1 MVRAAFDGVER
12 AGDPGVGS
20 LETARKE
27 RDLISERSPAQQRQV
42 LSPSRKRLT
51 LVATIL
57 GSSIAILDGS
67 VVSVALPSIQR
78 SLGGGLAGQQW
89 VSNAYLLTLGSLIL
103 LGGSL
108 GDIFGERRVFALGV
122 AGFGVC
128 SLLCAVAP
136 TIGLLVAFRALQ
148 GVAGA
153 LLTPSSLAV
162 IVATFPQRERGPAI
176 GTWTAWGTIAGAL
189 GPLVAGV
196 ILNVAS
202 WRWIFVI
209 NLPLVAA
216 CLWLILKAVPAA
228 SPAKTRR
235 RVDVVGAVLCVLGLG
250 GAVFALIEQPR
261 LGWSNPAVAGSL
273 IGGVLLFS
281 AFLVYE
287 SRASD
292 PMLRL
297 DLFKSR
303 NFAVGNVETL
313 ALYGGL
319 SALFFFLVLYLQQ
332 VAGYTPLESGLALLP
347 ESLVMFALSSRFG
360 ALADR
365 FGPRL
370 FMGGGPLVAGAGML
384 LLLGFGVRVHYL
396 TEVLPGILVFSLGL
410 SITVAPL
417 TAAILAGIDESE
429 AGIGSAVNNAVAR
442 VAGLIA
448 TVAIG
453 ALVAAQFS
461 SSLNNKLAG
470 RPLTPGGRAAVA
482 QAKALTFGRPSVA
495 GLPPGEAAAI
505 TVATGQS
512 SLEAFRV
519 GVGVASGLVIIG
531 GLIGAAGIR
540 NPRRVVRASQCSG
553 GQLAG
558 APLDAAG
565 LHAPQAA

>member
-1 MVRAAFDGVER
+1 
-12 AGDPGVGS
+12 
-20 LETARKE
+20 
-27 RDLISERSPAQQRQV
+27 
-42 LSPSRKRLT
+42 LT

-57 GSSIAILDGS
+57 GSSIAILDSS

-89 VSNAYLLTLGSLIL
+89 VSNAYLLTLGSFIL
-103 LGGSL
+103 FGGSL
-108 GDIFGERRVFALGV
+108 GDIFGERRVFAIGV
-122 AGFGVC
+122 GGFGAT

-148 GVAGA
+148 GIAGA

-162 IVATFPQRERGPAI
+162 IVSTFPERERGPAI
-176 GTWTAWGTIAGAL
+176 GTWTAWGTIAGAV
-189 GPLVAGV
+189 GPLVAGAT
-196 ILNVAS
+196 LGVAS

-209 NLPLVAA
+209 NLPLVLG
-216 CLWLILKAVPAA
+216 CLWLIAKAVAA
-228 SPAKTRR
+228 AGRTSTGRK
-235 RVDVVGAVLCVLGLG
+235 VDIIGALLCVLGLG
-250 GAVFALIEQPR
+250 ASVFALIEQPR
-261 LGWSNPAVAGSL
+261 LGWSNPAVTASL
-273 IGGVLLFS
+273 IGGVILFA
-281 AFLVYE
+281 AFLFYE
-287 SRASD
+287 SRAKH

-332 VAGYTPLESGLALLP
+332 VAGYSPLQSGLAMLP

-370 FMGGGPLVAGAGML
+370 FMGGGPLIAGAGML
-384 LLLGFGVRVHYL
+384 MLLGFGVHIDYL
-396 TEVLPGILVFSLGL
+396 TEVLPGLLAFSLGL

-417 TAAILAGIDESE
+417 TAAILAGVDQDE
-429 AGIGSAVNNAVAR
+429 AGIASAINNAVAR

-453 ALVAAQFS
+453 AAVAAQFS
-461 SSLNNKLAG
+461 GSLDHHLAG
-470 RPLTPGGRAAVA
+470 QSLTPPGRAAVA
-482 QAKALTFGRPSVA
+482 EAKQLTFGRPPVA
-495 GLPPGEAAAI
+495 GLPRNEASAI
-505 TVATGQS
+505 TVASGES

-519 GVGVASGLVIIG
+519 GIGVASGLVIIG
-531 GLIGAAGIR
+531 GLIGAAGIC
-540 NPRRVVRASQCSG
+540 NPRRIVQAKQCRG

-565 LHAPQAA
+565 VHASQ

>member
-1 MVRAAFDGVER
+1 LPRSSGSQIDGEVT
-12 AGDPGVGS
+12 AVVSSISATQS
-20 LETARKE
+20 LSAPR
-27 RDLISERSPAQQRQV
+27 R
-42 LSPSRKRLT
+42 RLT

-57 GSSIAILDGS
+57 GSSIAILDSS

-122 AGFGVC
+122 GGFGAA
-128 SLLCAVAP
+128 SLLCALAP
-136 TIGLLVAFRALQ
+136 SIGLLIAFRALQ

-162 IVATFPQRERGPAI
+162 IVATFRERERGPAI

-189 GPLVAGV
+189 GPLVAGL

-209 NLPLVAA
+209 NLPVVVV
-216 CLWLILKAVPAA
+216 CLWLILRAVPATT
-228 SPAKTRR
+228 PTDTER
-235 RVDVVGAVLCVLGLG
+235 RVDLVGGLLCVVGLG

-261 LGWSNPAVAGSL
+261 LGWSSPAVSASL
-273 IGGVLLFS
+273 IGGVLAFA
-281 AFLVYE
+281 AFLFYE
-287 SRASD
+287 PRASD

-297 DLFKSR
+297 ELFKSR
-303 NFAVGNVETL
+303 NFAVGNFESL

-332 VAGYTPLESGLALLP
+332 VAGYSPLESGLALLP

-365 FGPRL
+365 VGPRL
-370 FMGGGPLVAGAGML
+370 FMGGGPLIAGAGML
-384 LLLGFGVRVHYL
+384 MLLTIGVHVDYL
-396 TEVLPGILVFSLGL
+396 TEVLPGVLLFSLGL
-410 SITVAPL
+410 AITVAPL
-417 TAAILAGIDESE
+417 TAAILAGIDQTE
-429 AGIGSAVNNAVAR
+429 AGIGSAVNNAIAR

-453 ALVAAQFS
+453 AVVAAQFS
-461 SSLNNKLAG
+461 ASLDHKLAG
-470 RPLTPGGRAAVA
+470 RPFTPRGHVAIA
-482 QAKALTFGRPSVA
+482 QAKQLTLGRPPVA
-495 GLPPGEAAAI
+495 GLPTREAAAI
-505 TVATGQS
+505 TLASAQS
-512 SLEAFRV
+512 SLQAFRA
-519 GVGVASGLVIIG
+519 GIGIAGALVIIG
-531 GLIGAAGIR
+531 GVIGAAGIR
-540 NPRRVVRASQCSG
+540 NPRRVVRASQCPG

-565 LHAPQAA
+565 LHASQPA

>member
-1 MVRAAFDGVER
+1 MRALTSRMPNSHAAAAISSSSATLGVS
-12 AGDPGVGS
+12 A
-20 LETARKE
+20 
-27 RDLISERSPAQQRQV
+27 
-42 LSPSRKRLT
+42 SRKRLT

-57 GSSIAILDGS
+57 GSSVAILDSS

-108 GDIFGERRVFALGV
+108 GDIFGERRVFAVGV
-122 AGFGVC
+122 GGFGVA
-128 SLLCAVAP
+128 SLLCALAP
-136 TIGLLVAFRALQ
+136 SIGFLIAFRALE

-153 LLTPSSLAV
+153 MLTPSSLAV
-162 IVATFPQRERGPAI
+162 IVATFPERERGPAI

-216 CLWLILKAVPAA
+216 CLWLILKAVP
-228 SPAKTRR
+228 PTRTAKTRR
-235 RVDVVGAVLCVLGLG
+235 KVDVLGAALCVLGLG
-250 GAVFALIEQPR
+250 GTVFALIEQPR
-261 LGWSNPAVAGSL
+261 LGWSNPAVSGSL
-273 IGGVLLFS
+273 IGGMVTFA
-281 AFLVYE
+281 AFLLYE
-287 SRASD
+287 SRTTD

-332 VAGYTPLESGLALLP
+332 VAGYTPLKSGLALLP
-347 ESLVMFALSSRFG
+347 ASVVMFLLSSRFG
-360 ALADR
+360 TLADHV
-365 FGPRL
+365 GPRL
-370 FMGGGPLVAGAGML
+370 FMGGGPLIAGAGML
-384 LLLGFGVRVHYL
+384 MLLGVGIHVDYL
-396 TEVLPGILVFSLGL
+396 TQVLPGILVFSLGL

-417 TAAILAGIDESE
+417 TAAILAGVDQRE
-429 AGIGSAVNNAVAR
+429 AGIASAVNNAVAR

-461 SSLNNKLAG
+461 SSLDHRLAG
-470 RPLTPGGRAAVA
+470 QHLTPGGHAAVA
-482 QAKALTFGRPSVA
+482 AAKQLTLGTPSV
-495 GLPPGEAAAI
+495 GDLPPHEAVAI
-505 TVATGQS
+505 TVASEQS
-512 SLEAFRV
+512 SQQAFRV
-519 GVGVASGLVIIG
+519 GIGIAGSLVIIG

-540 NPRRVVRASQCSG
+540 NPRRVVRAKQCPG
-553 GQLAG
+553 GQFAG

-565 LHAPQAA
+565 VHTSQPA

>member
-1 MVRAAFDGVER
+1 MTGSSSSLSA
-12 AGDPGVGS
+12 DPGS
-20 LETARKE
+20 AAS
-27 RDLISERSPAQQRQV
+27 I
-42 LSPSRKRLT
+42 KRLT

-57 GSSIAILDGS
+57 GSSIAILDTS
-67 VVSVALPSIQR
+67 SVSVALPSIQR

-108 GDIFGERRVFALGV
+108 GDIFGERRVFAIGV
-122 AGFGVC
+122 AGFGAT
-128 SLLCAVAP
+128 SLLCAIAP
-136 TIGLLVAFRALQ
+136 SIGTLIAFRALQ

-162 IVATFPQRERGPAI
+162 IIATFSQQERGPAI

-189 GPLVAGV
+189 GPLIAGAV
-196 ILNVAS
+196 LNIAS

-209 NLPLVAA
+209 NLPLVIA
-216 CLWLILKAVPAA
+216 CLWLVLKVVPAT
-228 SPAKTRR
+228 KTQGPRR
-235 RVDVVGAVLCVLGLG
+235 RVDVIGAMLCVLGLG
-250 GAVFALIEQPR
+250 GSVFALIEQPR
-261 LGWSNPAVAGSL
+261 LGWSSPAVSGSL
-273 IGGVLLFS
+273 AAGLLVFV

-319 SALFFFLVLYLQQ
+319 SALFFFLTLYLQQ
-332 VAGYTPLESGLALLP
+332 VAGYSPLKSGLALLP

-365 FGPRL
+365 FGPRW
-370 FMGGGPLVAGAGML
+370 FMGGGPLVAGGGML
-384 LLLGFGVRVHYL
+384 MLLTVGVHVNYL
-396 TEVLPGILVFSLGL
+396 TEVLPAILLFSLGL

-417 TAAILAGIDESE
+417 TAAILAGVSQEE
-429 AGIGSAVNNAVAR
+429 AGIGSAINNAVAR

-461 SSLNNKLAG
+461 SSLDRHLAG
-470 RPLTPGGRAAVA
+470 RPLTPPGQAAVA
-482 QAKALTFGRPSVA
+482 EAKRLTLGRPSVA
-495 GLPPGEAAAI
+495 GVPPRQARAI
-505 TVATGQS
+505 VTASAGAS
-512 SLEAFRV
+512 IDAFRL
-519 GVGVASGLVIIG
+519 GVGVASVLVIAG

-540 NPRRVVRASQCSG
+540 NPRRTVAAEQCWG

-565 LHAPQAA
+565 LHSSQAA

>member
-1 MVRAAFDGVER
+1 M
-12 AGDPGVGS
+12 
-20 LETARKE
+20 
-27 RDLISERSPAQQRQV
+27 
-42 LSPSRKRLT
+42 
-51 LVATIL
+51 
-57 GSSIAILDGS
+57 
-67 VVSVALPSIQR
+67 SVALPSIQR

-122 AGFGVC
+122 GGFGVC
-128 SLLCAVAP
+128 SLLCALAP
-136 TIGLLVAFRALQ
+136 SIGLLIAFRALQ

-162 IVATFPQRERGPAI
+162 IVATFPERERGPAI
-176 GTWTAWGTIAGAL
+176 GTWTAWATIAGAL
-189 GPLVAGV
+189 GPLVAGL
-196 ILNVAS
+196 ILNVTS

-209 NLPLVAA
+209 NLPLVIV
-216 CLWLILKAVPAA
+216 CLWLILRAVPA
-228 SPAKTRR
+228 SSSTGKGR
-235 RVDVVGAVLCVLGLG
+235 RVDLVGAALCVLGLG

-261 LGWSNPAVAGSL
+261 LGWSNPGVSGSL
-273 IGGVLLFS
+273 IGGVLTFA

-287 SRASD
+287 SRTKD

-297 DLFKSR
+297 DLFKRR

-347 ESLVMFALSSRFG
+347 ESLVMFALSSKFG

-365 FGPRL
+365 LGPRR
-370 FMGGGPLVAGAGML
+370 FMGGGPLVAAAGML
-384 LLLGFGVRVHYL
+384 LLLRFGVRVDYL
-396 TEVLPGILVFSLGL
+396 TQVLPGILLFSLGL

-417 TAAILAGIDESE
+417 TAAILAGVDQRE

-461 SSLNNKLAG
+461 SSLDHKLAG
-470 RPLTPGGRAAVA
+470 RPLTPRGQAAVA
-482 QAKALTFGRPSVA
+482 EAKQLTLGRPSVA
-495 GLPPGEAAAI
+495 GLPRREAAAI
-505 TVATGQS
+505 TIASGQS

-519 GVGVASGLVIIG
+519 GIGVASGLVLLG

-540 NPRRVVRASQCSG
+540 NPRRVVRARECAG

-565 LHAPQAA
+565 LHASEPA

>member
-1 MVRAAFDGVER
+1 MHHGAA
-12 AGDPGVGS
+12 
-20 LETARKE
+20 
-27 RDLISERSPAQQRQV
+27 
-42 LSPSRKRLT
+42 SPSSASSGAAPSAKRLT
-51 LVATIL
+51 LIATIL

-67 VVSVALPSIQR
+67 AVSVALPSIQR

-108 GDIFGERRVFALGV
+108 GDIFGERRIFTLGV
-122 AGFGVC
+122 GGFGAT
-128 SLLCAVAP
+128 SLLCALAP
-136 TIGLLVAFRALQ
+136 SIGLLVAFRALQ

-162 IVATFPQRERGPAI
+162 IVATFPERERGPAI

-189 GPLVAGV
+189 GPLVAGA

-209 NLPLVAA
+209 NLPLVLV
-216 CLWLILKAVPAA
+216 CLWLIQKAVPEGRAA
-228 SPAKTRR
+228 TARR
-235 RVDVVGAVLCVLGLG
+235 NVDIIGALLCVLGLG
-250 GAVFALIEQPR
+250 GSVFALIEQPR
-261 LGWSNPAVAGSL
+261 LGWSSFAVTGSL
-273 IGGVLLFS
+273 IGGVTLFV
-281 AFLVYE
+281 AFLFYE
-287 SRASD
+287 SRARD

-319 SALFFFLVLYLQQ
+319 SAMFFFLVLYLQQ
-332 VAGYTPLESGLALLP
+332 VAGYTPLKSGLALLP
-347 ESLVMFALSSRFG
+347 ESIVMFALSSRFG

-365 FGPRL
+365 LGPRL
-370 FMGGGPLVAGAGML
+370 FMGVGPLVAGAGTLML
-384 LLLGFGVRVHYL
+384 LTIGVHVSYL
-396 TEVLPGILVFSLGL
+396 TSVLPAILVFSLGL
-410 SITVAPL
+410 SMTVAPL
-417 TAAILAGIDESE
+417 TAAILAGVQESE

-448 TVAIG
+448 TVTVG

-461 SSLNNKLAG
+461 ASLDQSLG
-470 RPLTPGGRAAVA
+470 RRPLTKPGEAAVA
-482 QAKALTFGRPSVA
+482 EAKRLTLGRPSVA
-495 GLPPGEAAAI
+495 GVPPREAAAI
-505 TVATGQS
+505 TAGANTA
-512 SLEAFRV
+512 SLDAFRL
-519 GVGVASGLVIIG
+519 GIGVAGGLVIVG

-540 NPRRVVRASQCSG
+540 NPRRVVRARHCSG

-565 LHAPQAA
+565 VHAPQPA

>member
-1 MVRAAFDGVER
+1 VDADRRTTANAASSTAPER
-12 AGDPGVGS
+12 VS
-20 LETARKE
+20 R
-27 RDLISERSPAQQRQV
+27 
-42 LSPSRKRLT
+42 SRKRLT

-57 GSSIAILDGS
+57 GSSIAILDSS

-89 VSNAYLLTLGSLIL
+89 VTNAYLLTLGSFIL

-122 AGFGVC
+122 AGFGAT

-136 TIGLLVAFRALQ
+136 TIELLVAFRALQ
-148 GVAGA
+148 GLAGA

-162 IVATFPQRERGPAI
+162 IVATFSQKERGPAI

-189 GPLVAGV
+189 GPLVAGL

-209 NLPLVAA
+209 NVPLVIA

-228 SPAKTRR
+228 SPTKTRR
-235 RVDVVGAVLCVLGLG
+235 RVDMVGAVLCVLGLG

-261 LGWSNPAVAGSL
+261 LGWSNPAVSGSL
-273 IGGVLLFS
+273 IGGLLLFV

-287 SRASD
+287 SRAKD

-332 VAGYTPLESGLALLP
+332 VAGDTPLESGLALLP

-370 FMGGGPLVAGAGML
+370 FMAGGPLVAGAGML
-384 LLLGFGVRVHYL
+384 MLLDFGVRVQYL

-442 VAGLIA
+442 VAGLIG

-453 ALVAAQFS
+453 ALVAAQFA
-461 SSLNNKLAG
+461 SSLDHKLAG
-470 RPLTPGGRAAVA
+470 RPLSPRGQAAVA
-482 QAKALTFGRPSVA
+482 QAKQLTLGRPSVA
-495 GLPPGEAAAI
+495 GLPRGEAAAI
-505 TVATGQS
+505 TVASGQS

-519 GVGVASGLVIIG
+519 GIGVCGALVIVG
-531 GLIGAAGIR
+531 GLIGAVGIE
-540 NPRRVVRASQCSG
+540 NPRRVVRASQCAG

-565 LHAPQAA
+565 LHASQAA

>member
-1 MVRAAFDGVER
+1 VSTPPKAASATEPR
-12 AGDPGVGS
+12 SAASGS
-20 LETARKE
+20 SVTA
-27 RDLISERSPAQQRQV
+27 SA
-42 LSPSRKRLT
+42 KRLT
-51 LVATIL
+51 LIATIL
-57 GSSIAILDGS
+57 GSSIAILDSS

-78 SLGGGLAGQQW
+78 ELGGGLAGQQW
-89 VSNAYLLTLGSLIL
+89 VTNAYLLTLGSLIL

-108 GDIFGERRVFALGV
+108 GDIFGERRIFALGV
-122 AGFGVC
+122 GGFGVA
-128 SLLCAVAP
+128 SLLCALAP
-136 TIGLLVAFRALQ
+136 SIGLLVAFRALQ

-162 IVATFPQRERGPAI
+162 IIATFPQRERGPAI

-189 GPLVAGV
+189 GPLVAGA

-209 NLPLVAA
+209 NLPLVLV
-216 CLWLILKAVPAA
+216 CLWLIRKAVPA
-228 SPAKTRR
+228 TRPSTAR
-235 RVDVVGAVLCVLGLG
+235 RHVDVIGALLCVLGLG
-250 GAVFALIEQPR
+250 GSVFALIEQPR
-261 LGWSNPAVAGSL
+261 LGWSSFAVTGSL
-273 IGGVLLFS
+273 IGGVALFA
-281 AFLVYE
+281 AFLLYE
-287 SRASD
+287 SHARD

-347 ESLVMFALSSRFG
+347 ESVVMFALSSRFG

-365 FGPRL
+365 FGPRV
-370 FMGGGPLVAGAGML
+370 FMGLGPLIAGAGILML
-384 LLLGFGVRVHYL
+384 LTVGVHVSY
-396 TEVLPGILVFSLGL
+396 TTSVLPAILLFSLGL
-410 SITVAPL
+410 SMTVAPL
-417 TAAILAGIDESE
+417 TSAVLAGVRENE

-448 TVAIG
+448 TVTIG
-453 ALVAAQFS
+453 ALVAAEFG
-461 SSLNNKLAG
+461 SSLDRTLSH
-470 RPLTPGGRAAVA
+470 RRLTRTGQAAVA
-482 QAKALTFGRPSVA
+482 EAKRLTLGRPSVA
-495 GLPPGEAAAI
+495 AVPPRQAAAI
-505 TVATGQS
+505 TAASNTA
-512 SLEAFRV
+512 SLDAFRL
-519 GVGVASGLVIIG
+519 GIGVAGGLVIVG

-540 NPRRVVRASQCSG
+540 NPRRVVHAERCAG

-565 LHAPQAA
+565 VHAAQAA

>member
-1 MVRAAFDGVER
+1 MADADVVTNRRMAAAASSTSV
-12 AGDPGVGS
+12 PQS
-20 LETARKE
+20 LSASK
-27 RDLISERSPAQQRQV
+27 
-42 LSPSRKRLT
+42 KRLT

-57 GSSIAILDGS
+57 GSSIAILDS
-67 VVSVALPSIQR
+67 SAVNVALPSIQR

-122 AGFGVC
+122 GAFGAA
-128 SLLCAVAP
+128 SLMCALAP
-136 TIGLLVAFRALQ
+136 SIELLIAFRALQ
-148 GVAGA
+148 GIAGA

-162 IVATFPQRERGPAI
+162 IVATFPERERGPAI
-176 GTWTAWGTIAGAL
+176 GTWTAWSTIAGAL
-189 GPLVAGV
+189 GPLVAGL
-196 ILNVAS
+196 ILSVAS

-209 NLPLVAA
+209 NLPLVVA
-216 CLWLILKAVPAA
+216 CLWLIRTALPPSRPTDA
-228 SPAKTRR
+228 TR
-235 RVDVVGAVLCVLGLG
+235 RVDWVGAVLCVLGLG

-261 LGWSNPAVAGSL
+261 LGWSNPAVSASL
-273 IGGVLLFS
+273 IGGVLTFA
-281 AFLVYE
+281 AFLIYE

-319 SALFFFLVLYLQQ
+319 SAMFFFLLLYLQQ
-332 VAGYTPLESGLALLP
+332 VAGYSPLKAGLALLP
-347 ESLVMFALSSRFG
+347 ESLIMFALSARFG

-365 FGPRL
+365 IGPRL
-370 FMGGGPLVAGAGML
+370 FMGGGPLIAGAGML
-384 LLLGFGVRVHYL
+384 MLLRFGVRVDYL
-396 TEVLPGILVFSLGL
+396 TQVLPGILLFSLGL

-417 TAAILAGIDESE
+417 TAAILAGVDQRE

-442 VAGLIA
+442 VSGLIA
-448 TVAIG
+448 TVAVG

-461 SSLNNKLAG
+461 SSLDHKLAG
-470 RPLTPGGRAAVA
+470 EPLTPRGHAAIA
-482 QAKALTFGRPSVA
+482 QAKQLTLGRPSVTGIPA
-495 GLPPGEAAAI
+495 REAAAI
-505 TVATGQS
+505 TVASGQS

-519 GVGVASGLVIIG
+519 GIGVAGALVIIG
-531 GLIGAAGIR
+531 GLIGAVGIR
-540 NPRRVVRASQCSG
+540 NPQRTVRAGECPG

-565 LHAPQAA
+565 LHAAQAA

>member
-1 MVRAAFDGVER
+1 
-12 AGDPGVGS
+12 
-20 LETARKE
+20 
-27 RDLISERSPAQQRQV
+27 
-42 LSPSRKRLT
+42 LT

-148 GVAGA
+148 GAAGA

-228 SPAKTRR
+228 SPTKTRR

-410 SITVAPL
+410 SMTVAPL

-461 SSLNNKLAG
+461 SSLDNKLAG
-470 RPLTPGGRAAVA
+470 RPLTPRGHAAVA
-482 QAKALTFGRPSVA
+482 EAKALTLGRPSVA

-565 LHAPQAA
+565 LHAPQTGLHAPLAA

>member
-1 MVRAAFDGVER
+1 M
-12 AGDPGVGS
+12 AGTVSSSSAPLS
-20 LETARKE
+20 LSA
-27 RDLISERSPAQQRQV
+27 
-42 LSPSRKRLT
+42 SRKRLV

-57 GSSIAILDGS
+57 GSSIAILDSS

-78 SLGGGLAGQQW
+78 DLGGGLAGQQW
-89 VSNAYLLTLGSLIL
+89 VSNAYLLTLGSFIL

-108 GDIFGERRVFALGV
+108 GDIFGERRVFAIGV
-122 AGFGVC
+122 GGFGAA
-128 SLLCAVAP
+128 SLLCALAP
-136 TIGLLVAFRALQ
+136 SIAFLIAFRALQ
-148 GVAGA
+148 GLAGA

-162 IVATFPQRERGPAI
+162 IVATFPERERGPAI

-189 GPLVAGV
+189 GPLVAGL

-216 CLWLILKAVPAA
+216 CLWLILRTVPPTAA
-228 SPAKTRR
+228 AKTRR
-235 RVDVVGAVLCVLGLG
+235 RVDVVGALLCVLGLG
-250 GAVFALIEQPR
+250 GTVYALIEQPR
-261 LGWSNPAVAGSL
+261 LGWSNPAVSVSL
-273 IGGVLLFS
+273 IGGVLLFA

-287 SRASD
+287 SRARD

-297 DLFKSR
+297 DLFRSR

-332 VAGYTPLESGLALLP
+332 VAGYTPLQSGLALLP

-365 FGPRL
+365 LGPRL
-370 FMGGGPLVAGAGML
+370 FMGAGPLIAGAGML
-384 LLLGFGVRVHYL
+384 MLLSFGVHVDYL
-396 TEVLPGILVFSLGL
+396 TEVLPGILIFSLGL

-417 TAAILAGIDESE
+417 TAAILAGIDQSE

-448 TVAIG
+448 TVTIG

-461 SSLNNKLAG
+461 SSLDHKLAG
-470 RPLTPGGRAAVA
+470 RPLTPRGQAAVTA
-482 QAKALTFGRPSVA
+482 AKQLTLGRPSVA
-495 GLPPGEAAAI
+495 GLPTREAAAI
-505 TVATGQS
+505 TVASGQS

-519 GVGVASGLVIIG
+519 GIGVAGGLVLIG

-540 NPRRVVRASQCSG
+540 NPRRVVRAEQCPG

-565 LHAPQAA
+565 LHAPQPA

>member
-1 MVRAAFDGVER
+1 MPDSEVSRTDRQAA
-12 AGDPGVGS
+12 AISSSSATHS
-20 LETARKE
+20 LSA
-27 RDLISERSPAQQRQV
+27 
-42 LSPSRKRLT
+42 SRKRLT

-57 GSSIAILDGS
+57 GSSIAILDSS

-78 SLGGGLAGQQW
+78 DLGGGLAGQQW

-122 AGFGVC
+122 GGFGAA
-128 SLLCAVAP
+128 SLLCALAP
-136 TIGLLVAFRALQ
+136 TIGLLIAFRAIQ

-162 IVATFPQRERGPAI
+162 IVATFPERDRGPAI

-189 GPLVAGV
+189 GPLVAGL

-209 NLPLVAA
+209 NLPLVVA
-216 CLWLILKAVPAA
+216 CLWLILKAVPATR
-228 SPAKTRR
+228 PANKGR
-235 RVDVVGAVLCVLGLG
+235 RVDLVGAVLCVLGLG
-250 GAVFALIEQPR
+250 GTVFALIEQPR
-261 LGWSNPAVAGSL
+261 LGWSSPAVGISL
-273 IGGVLLFS
+273 IGGLLTFA

-287 SRASD
+287 SRATD

-332 VAGYTPLESGLALLP
+332 VAGYSPLKSGLALLP

-365 FGPRL
+365 LGPRL
-370 FMGGGPLVAGAGML
+370 FMGGGPLIAGAGML
-384 LLLGFGVRVHYL
+384 MLLSFGVRVDYL

-417 TAAILAGIDESE
+417 TAAILAGVDQTE

-461 SSLNNKLAG
+461 STLDHKLAG
-470 RPLTPGGRAAVA
+470 QPLTPRGHVAVA
-482 QAKALTFGRPSVA
+482 QAKELTFGRPPVA
-495 GLPPGEAAAI
+495 GLPRHEAVEI
-505 TVATGQS
+505 TVASGQS
-512 SLEAFRV
+512 SLQAFRV
-519 GVGVASGLVIIG
+519 GIGVCGALVIIG

-540 NPRRVVRASQCSG
+540 NPRRVVHASQCSG

-565 LHAPQAA
+565 LHASQPA

>member
-1 MVRAAFDGVER
+1 M
-12 AGDPGVGS
+12 
-20 LETARKE
+20 
-27 RDLISERSPAQQRQV
+27 
-42 LSPSRKRLT
+42 T

-57 GSSIAILDGS
+57 GSSIAILDSS

-78 SLGGGLAGQQW
+78 SLGGGLAGEQW
-89 VSNAYLLTLGSLIL
+89 VTNAYLLTLGSFIL

-108 GDIFGERRVFALGV
+108 GDIFGERRVFLLGV
-122 AGFGVC
+122 AGFGAT

-148 GVAGA
+148 GIAGA

-162 IVATFPQRERGPAI
+162 IVATFSERERGPAI

-189 GPLVAGV
+189 GLLVAGL

-209 NLPLVAA
+209 NLPLVVA

-228 SPAKTRR
+228 PPTKDRR
-235 RVDVVGAVLCVLGLG
+235 QVDVIGAVLCVLGLG
-250 GAVFALIEQPR
+250 GTVFALIEQPR
-261 LGWSNPAVAGSL
+261 LGWSSLAVSGSL
-273 IGGVLLFS
+273 VGGVLLFV

-287 SRASD
+287 SRAKD

-297 DLFKSR
+297 DLFNSR

-384 LLLGFGVRVHYL
+384 MLLSFGVRVNYL

-410 SITVAPL
+410 SMTVAPL

-461 SSLNNKLAG
+461 SSLDRKLAG
-470 RPLTPGGRAAVA
+470 QPLTPRGRAAVA
-482 QAKALTFGRPSVA
+482 QAKELTLGRPSVA
-495 GLPPGEAAAI
+495 GLPPHEAAAI
-505 TVATGQS
+505 TVASGQS

-519 GVGVASGLVIIG
+519 GIGVCSGLVIIG

-540 NPRRVVRASQCSG
+540 NPRRVVRARQCSG

-565 LHAPQAA
+565 LHASQAA